1 MATKTATIL
10 ASVILAAA
18 SGCATH
24 HTVVIDTNDDIVRLT
39 KPVKASVATYD
50 RTTSK
55 WVDAGKAELPAGMYV
70 GPGKK

>member
-1 MATKTATIL
+1 MSLMALSIA
-10 ASVILAAA
+10 
-18 SGCATH
+18 GCATRSV
-24 HTVVIDTNDDIVRLT
+24 VVIDSQKDWVRLT

-50 RTTSK
+50 RATSK